1 MINKGVKILLG
12 CVLGTTLL
20 ASCGLFRKGKKSTSN
35 KTIERAQPVDAKA
48 VKVQDTLMVA
58 PPVVVTPK
66 YNETLAAK
74 YAPFW
79 RQELNFQTFSGKA
92 KCHFEGRGQN
102 QDFTAHIRV
111 KKNEAIWV
119 NVSALGGLVNVARI
133 YATPDSFMLMNY
145 LEKSVT
151 SMKTE
156 DANKVLPFPVDFS
169 MLQNLFIGSALRHDG
184 DIQSIQEEASVVH
197 FNIKKDNFNQILTF
211 NTLNNLLSGFK
222 VFLDNDNSV
231 ATETLSNYQLLQNIN
246 FPKERVIQA
255 VNQGYPYLLEM
266 NFTDAGFNS
275 PVDMPFSVPKSYQR
289 K

>member
-1 MINKGVKILLG
+1 MNNKGVKILLG

-20 ASCGLFRKGKKSTSN
+20 ASCGLFRKGKKTNST
-35 KTIERAQPVDAKA
+35 KTVVQEHPLDAKA
-48 VKVQDTLMVA
+48 VKVYDTLTVA
-58 PPVVVTPK
+58 PPTIVAPK
-66 YNETLAAK
+66 YNEALAAK
-74 YAPFW
+74 YAPLW
-79 RQELNFQTFSGKA
+79 QQVPNYQTFSGKA

-151 SMKTE
+151 SMRTE
-156 DANKVLPFPVDFS
+156 EANKVLPFPVDFA
-169 MLQNLFIGSALRHDG
+169 MLQNLFIGSALRQDG
-184 DIQSIQEEASVVH
+184 EIQSIQEETSVTH

-211 NTLNNLLSGFK
+211 NTLNNILSGFK

-231 ATETLSNYQLLQNIN
+231 ATETLSGYQLLQNIN

-255 VNQGYPYLLEM
+255 INQGYPYLLEM
-266 NFTDAGFNS
+266 NFTDAGFNTT
-275 PVDMPFSVPKSYQR
+275 VDMPFSVPKSYQR